1 MLDIGTVPDGTA
13 AVVLSG
19 YTSFKTLSSA
29 NFISSDATDGQQ
41 QQMQQQG
48 KKSRLFAHQ
57 EANVVG
63 AAPGGGGG
71 GGGGATDGD
80 RTGVAGSAHRQPQLE
95 LDGLGVSR
103 NSINAIAAG
112 TFARF
117 GRLKMLDMS
126 HNELTELLP
135 AVFQDLRA
143 LQWLDLGYNKLTSI
157 SEGAFRGVGV
167 VTMLELGNN
176 MLLHLSAAAMGGLD
190 SVAMLG
196 VEHNRLAMLGAGFV
210 AALPNLD
217 ASFATAD
224 NTLECTMAPME
235 TEGLECTCRAPYQ
248 MLHDDDEP
256 GMMCAKQA
264 DAADVCK
271 TGTTKNAEIFVD
283 CRNNKLRL
291 VPVNLD
297 PGAHEVLLSGNGI
310 SSISAVDFAKM
321 PNLNRLYLEN
331 NHVREIEDGA
341 LHNLTHVKLDGNPS
355 VCNVASG
362 VPGRCSCAD
371 HYAGDGTFCLMLTGR
386 SSKTKL
392 GQWNCG

>member
-1 MLDIGTVPDGTA
+1 MLDIGTVPAGTA

-19 YTSFKTLSSA
+19 YTSFKTLSSV

-48 KKSRLFAHQ
+48 KKSRLFAHH

-210 AALPNLD
+210 AALCSTP
-217 ASFATAD
+217 
-224 NTLECTMAPME
+224 
-235 TEGLECTCRAPYQ
+235 
-248 MLHDDDEP
+248 
-256 GMMCAKQA
+256 
-264 DAADVCK
+264 ADVVK
-271 TGTTKNAEIFVD
+271 TRLMSQNPSAPLYSGAVD
-283 CRNNKLRL
+283 CFRQSVAAEGFPAMYKGFFPTWARLGPFQLIFWVSYEQLRRI
-291 VPVNLD
+291 
-297 PGAHEVLLSGNGI
+297 GG
-310 SSISAVDFAKM
+310 
-321 PNLNRLYLEN
+321 
-331 NHVREIEDGA
+331 
-341 LHNLTHVKLDGNPS
+341 
-355 VCNVASG
+355 
-362 VPGRCSCAD
+362 
-371 HYAGDGTFCLMLTGR
+371 
-386 SSKTKL
+386 L
-392 GQWNCG
+392 GGF